1 VTVPTTDWRACGDL
15 EALVSSGMATDLAR
29 ESGLAVTGMTPRYL
43 RLKVGESALVGFDAA
58 VDGQPDP
65 VPVHVRTFADPSR
78 AEVLHD
84 KWMDKRRTDSMMSP
98 PIARSPRGSSVF
110 FAFPNDNE
118 LDGLRDVVTPRGW
131 RHIVPTL
138 QRVATRTISKS
149 RSSIVPVRYKP
160 GRRLVGRVTLVG
172 DDGERFV
179 DGFFRWF
186 ADDRG
191 AAIGQ
196 LTETAHRGGLPVPKL
211 IDVST
216 DGRLVIE
223 EMLDGIDGI
232 VAVASGELDVHRFV
246 TSLRDL
252 HRVQIERPPLAPR
265 KVLAEALMALDQL
278 ALVEPTL
285 AAAAMQLTLH
295 LRSVDEPGGPTVL
308 VHGDLHLGQLV
319 VHRGIAQMVDLE
331 RAHHGHSHT
340 DLASLAA
347 HLVEMQIDAPHGRGA
362 AVLDEVRTAWQQ
374 VGGDV
379 DDLVGVPLACA
390 LVQRALLSFRT
401 FDPRWPGLGAALL
414 ERAIDAAGAT
424 RWHVVHARPSGHWTA
439 STGGGHPR
447 VAIGEDDR
455 WTDVDP
461 QSDPRLPGL
470 PAALRRGRLVA
481 HRPGRRAVVHSGTSY
496 LKVLPPKRVDAFV
509 DRLAIVGPLLPPP
522 LRAPRVLGVER
533 SLGIVEIESMPGTPF
548 HDLLIGADRAARDAA
563 IEFAARLVLAL
574 ADVDVD
580 VSTIDL
586 PGATAGGEP
595 RAWTTA
601 ISRLHPSLAIVNG
614 PLVERLETLLERQ
627 QGDDVRSLVHGD
639 LHDRNLLLHGEQG
652 VLIDLDSMGIG
663 DPAVDVGN
671 LAAHLVLRA
680 LQRGDGL
687 QIGNADAD
695 RLLDAAGASDRQRA
709 HVARTLHRLSCVYR
723 LRARWSYLSDDLLGA
738 SAQWAGS
745 LG

>member
-15 EALVSSGMATDLAR
+15 EALLSAEMAADLAR
-29 ESGLAVTGMTPRYL
+29 ESGLTVTGLTPRYL

-58 VDGQPDP
+58 VDGQPGD
-65 VPVHVRTFADPSR
+65 VPVHVRTFADQSR

-84 KWMDKRRTDSMMSP
+84 KWMDKRRTDSLMSP

-118 LDGLRDVVTPRGW
+118 LDGLRDVITPRGW

-138 QRVATRTISKS
+138 QRVASRTISKS

-186 ADDRG
+186 GDDRG
-191 AAIGQ
+191 AAIGR
-196 LTETAHRGGLPVPKL
+196 LTETAHRGGLPVPQL
-211 IDVST
+211 IDTST

-223 EMLDGIDGI
+223 ETLDGIDGV
-232 VAVASGELDVHRFV
+232 VAVANGELDVDRFV
-246 TSLRDL
+246 SSLRDL
-252 HRVQIERPPLAPR
+252 HRVQIERPPMAPR
-265 KVLAEALMALDQL
+265 QVLAEALMALDQL

-285 AAAAMQLTLH
+285 AAAAMQLALH

-319 VHRGIAQMVDLE
+319 VHRGTARMVDLE
-331 RAHHGHSHT
+331 RAHHGHPHT

-347 HLVEMQIDAPHGRGA
+347 HLVEVQIDSPHGRGA

-374 VGGDV
+374 VGGDG
-379 DDLVGVPLACA
+379 DDLIGVPLACA

-401 FDPRWPGLGAALL
+401 FDPRWPMLGAALL

-470 PAALRRGRLVA
+470 PDALRRGRLVA

-509 DRLAIVGPLLPPP
+509 DRLTTVGPLLPPP
-522 LRAPRVLGVER
+522 ILAPRVLGVER

-563 IEFAARLVLAL
+563 IEFAARLVHAL
-574 ADVDVD
+574 ADVD

-586 PGATAGGEP
+586 PGAAAGGEP

-601 ISRLHPSLAIVNG
+601 VSRLHPSLAIVNG
-614 PLVERLETLLERQ
+614 PVVERLEALLERHQ
-627 QGDDVRSLVHGD
+627 VTAVVALVHGD
-639 LHDRNLLLHGEQG
+639 LHDRNLLLHGEEG
-652 VLIDLDSMGIG
+652 VLIDLDSVGIG
-663 DPAVDVGN
+663 DPAIDVGN

-680 LQRGDGL
+680 LQRGDSRR
-687 QIGNADAD
+687 IGDTDAD
-695 RLLDAAGASDRQRA
+695 RLLDTAGATDRHRV

-723 LRARWSYLSDDLLGA
+723 LRARWSYLSDDLLAA
-738 SAQWAGS
+738 SAEWADSVG
-745 LG
+745 

>member
-15 EALVSSGMATDLAR
+15 EALLSAEMAADLAR
-29 ESGLAVTGMTPRYL
+29 ESGLTVTGLTPRYL

-58 VDGQPDP
+58 VDGQPGD
-65 VPVHVRTFADPSR
+65 VPVHVRTFADQSR

-84 KWMDKRRTDSMMSP
+84 KWMDKRRTDSLMSP

-118 LDGLRDVVTPRGW
+118 LDGLRDVITPRGW

-138 QRVATRTISKS
+138 QRVASRTISKS

-172 DDGERFV
+172 DDGERLV

-196 LTETAHRGGLPVPKL
+196 LTETAHRKELPVPKL

-223 EMLDGIDGI
+223 EALDGIDGV
-232 VAVASGELDVHRFV
+232 VAVANGEFDVHRFV
-246 TSLRDL
+246 SSLRDL
-252 HRVQIERPPLAPR
+252 HRVQIERPPMAPR
-265 KVLAEALMALDQL
+265 RVLADALTALDQL

-285 AAAAMQLTLH
+285 AAAAMQLALH

-319 VHRGIAQMVDLE
+319 VHRGTARMVDLE
-331 RAHHGHSHT
+331 RAHHGHPHT

-374 VGGDV
+374 VGGNG

-401 FDPRWPGLGAALL
+401 FDPRWPGLCAALL
-414 ERAIDAAGAT
+414 ERAIEAAGAT
-424 RWHVVHARPSGHWTA
+424 RWHAVHARPSGHWTA
-439 STGGGHPR
+439 STGGADPR

-455 WTDVDP
+455 WTDVAP
-461 QSDPRLPGL
+461 QSDARLPGL
-470 PAALRRGRLVA
+470 PDALRRGRLVA

-509 DRLAIVGPLLPPP
+509 ERLTIVGPLLPPP

-533 SLGIVEIESMPGTPF
+533 SLGIVEIESMPGRPF
-548 HDLLIGADRAARDAA
+548 HDVLLGDDRAARDAA
-563 IEFAARLVLAL
+563 IEFAARLVHAL
-574 ADVDVD
+574 ADVDM
-580 VSTIDL
+580 STIDL

-614 PLVERLETLLERQ
+614 PVVERLEDLLERHR
-627 QGDDVRSLVHGD
+627 DDSAQALVHGD
-639 LHDRNLLLHGEQG
+639 LHDRNLLLHGEEG
-652 VLIDLDSMGIG
+652 VLIDLDSVGIG
-663 DPAVDVGN
+663 DPAIDVGN

-680 LQRGDGL
+680 LQRGDGRH
-687 QIGNADAD
+687 IGDADAE
-695 RLLDAAGASDRQRA
+695 RLLVATGASDRHRV

-723 LRARWSYLSDDLLGA
+723 LRAKWSYLSDDLLAA
-738 SAQWAGS
+738 SAEWADAVG
-745 LG
+745 

>member
-1 VTVPTTDWRACGDL
+1 
-15 EALVSSGMATDLAR
+15 M
-29 ESGLAVTGMTPRYL
+29 
-43 RLKVGESALVGFDAA
+43 
-58 VDGQPDP
+58 
-65 VPVHVRTFADPSR
+65 
-78 AEVLHD
+78 
-84 KWMDKRRTDSMMSP
+84 
-98 PIARSPRGSSVF
+98 
-110 FAFPNDNE
+110 
-118 LDGLRDVVTPRGW
+118 
-131 RHIVPTL
+131 
-138 QRVATRTISKS
+138 
-149 RSSIVPVRYKP
+149 
-160 GRRLVGRVTLVG
+160 
-172 DDGERFV
+172 
-179 DGFFRWF
+179 
-186 ADDRG
+186 
-191 AAIGQ
+191 
-196 LTETAHRGGLPVPKL
+196 
-211 IDVST
+211 
-216 DGRLVIE
+216 
-223 EMLDGIDGI
+223 
-232 VAVASGELDVHRFV
+232 
-246 TSLRDL
+246 
-252 HRVQIERPPLAPR
+252 APR
-265 KVLAEALMALDQL
+265 RVLADALTALDQL

-285 AAAAMQLTLH
+285 AAAAMQLALH

-319 VHRGIAQMVDLE
+319 VHSGTARMVDLE
-331 RAHHGHSHT
+331 RAHHGHPHT

-374 VGGDV
+374 VGGNG

-401 FDPRWPGLGAALL
+401 FDPRWPGLCAALL

-439 STGGGHPR
+439 STGGADPR

-533 SLGIVEIESMPGTPF
+533 SLGIVEIESMPGRPF
-548 HDLLIGADRAARDAA
+548 HDVLLGDDRAARDAA
-563 IEFAARLVLAL
+563 IEFAARLVHAL
-574 ADVDVD
+574 ADVDM
-580 VSTIDL
+580 STIDL

-614 PLVERLETLLERQ
+614 PVVERLEDLLERHR
-627 QGDDVRSLVHGD
+627 DDSAQALVHGD
-639 LHDRNLLLHGEQG
+639 LHDRNLLLHGEEG
-652 VLIDLDSMGIG
+652 VLIDLDSVGIG
-663 DPAVDVGN
+663 DPAIDVGN

-680 LQRGDGL
+680 LQRGDGRH
-687 QIGNADAD
+687 IGDADAE
-695 RLLDAAGASDRQRA
+695 RLLVATGASDRHRV

-723 LRARWSYLSDDLLGA
+723 LRAKWSYLSDDLLAA
-738 SAQWAGS
+738 SAEWADAVG
-745 LG
+745 